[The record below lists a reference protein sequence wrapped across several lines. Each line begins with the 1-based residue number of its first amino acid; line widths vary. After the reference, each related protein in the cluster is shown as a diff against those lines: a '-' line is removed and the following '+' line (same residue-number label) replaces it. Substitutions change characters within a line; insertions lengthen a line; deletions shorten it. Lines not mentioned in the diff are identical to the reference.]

1 MAGEVNY
8 GLVNPAVL
16 DYAGQEQKTLNVQKS
31 RLDVQRL
38 EEERKLMLGMQKQLA
53 DSGQD
58 PDLNII
64 FDTMIKSGN
73 PDYMSKGL
81 EGKFKLKEQQDFARI
96 MGYGGQDVTP
106 APTAPGAYGAPMTG
120 AAPTNA
126 LIPMGGARQPAPGV
140 NALAPANDESAALS
154 QKINS
159 LVMLGTPQ
167 ALKVADVLQKQLT
180 ALEPTADVKNFRYG
194 EKNPAFLNYQTS
206 QRRAGA
212 TTVNMPP
219 QEKAEQTERGKFLVD
234 DYKTINTAARVAA
247 RTLPAIEV
255 NTALID
261 KGFETGFTAETKK
274 GAASVLAALG
284 VKDAAD
290 FATDAQI
297 FQSKASE
304 TVLQRQ
310 LEQKGPQTESDAQRI
325 TQTNA
330 QLGNTTDANK
340 FILAAAKAQLKRDI
354 EQRNYYDNWFT
365 KNKTYDGAENAWYN
379 GEGGKSLF
387 DRPELKKYNIS
398 PNKPSSG
405 SQKTTGGLSST
416 EQAELDS
423 LRARFKR

>member
-1 MAGEVNY
+1 
-8 GLVNPAVL
+8 
-16 DYAGQEQKTLNVQKS
+16 
-31 RLDVQRL
+31 
-38 EEERKLMLGMQKQLA
+38 
-53 DSGQD
+53 
-58 PDLNII
+58 
-64 FDTMIKSGN
+64 
-73 PDYMSKGL
+73 MSKGA
-81 EGKFKLKEQQDFARI
+81 EGKAKLREQQDFARI
-96 MGYGGQDVTP
+96 MGYGGQDATP

-219 QEKAEQTERGKFLVD
+219 QEKSEQTERGKFLVD

-379 GEGGKSLF
+379 GDGGKSLF